1 MNTLFLALALVAVA
15 GWITSTLNLKV
26 RALEDKAD
34 RLERRLGLVLEH
46 FGIEEPEPAGMDEV
60 RALVREGRTVSAIKV
75 YRQITGAGL
84 AEAKRA
90 VDALEAVGAPAA
102 AQG

>member
-1 MNTLFLALALVAVA
+1 MNTLFLTLALLAAA

-26 RALEDKAD
+26 RALEDKAA
-34 RLERRLGLVLEH
+34 RLERRLGLVLDH

-60 RALVREGRTVSAIKV
+60 RALVRDGRTISAIRV
-75 YRQITGAGL
+75 YRRITGAGL

-90 VDALEAVGAPAA
+90 VEALEARAA
-102 AQG
+102 DRP